1 MNPSN
6 PIVACQSK
14 KAYQS
19 KQEAED
25 TATYL
30 FHEKG
35 IDLDTYHCNI
45 CSNYH
50 LTSGGKNERV

>member
-14 KAYQS
+14 RFFIS
-19 KQEAED
+19 KIDAED

-30 FHEKG
+30 FYEK
-35 IDLDTYHCNI
+35 DLNLSVYHCNI
-45 CSNYH
+45 CDGWH
-50 LTSGGKNERV
+50 LSSKK